1 MISVA
6 LFQPDIPQNVGAAMR
21 LCACMN
27 TSMEIIEPCAFP
39 WKEREFRR
47 TGLDY
52 VDLVKFTRHS
62 SWNAFKDTTKPRR
75 IVLLTTKAA
84 IPYTDFKFSADDI
97 LLAGSES
104 NGAPNHVHEEA
115 AGRILVPLHPGL
127 RSLNVVN
134 TLSMV
139 LGEALRQ
146 TGQFTVTDRSEKIT
160 KD

>member
-1 MISVA
+1 MLVMISIA

-52 VDLVKFTRHS
+52 VEHVKFTRHS
-62 SWNAFKDTTKPRR
+62 SWNAFKETTTPRR
-75 IVLLTTKAA
+75 VILLTTKAS
-84 IPYTDFKFSADDI
+84 IPYTDFTFEKDDI

-104 NGAPNHVHEEA
+104 SGAPDYVHEEVD
-115 AGRILVPLHPGL
+115 GRILIPMHAGL

-134 TLSMV
+134 AISMIT
-139 LGEALRQ
+139 GEALRQ
-146 TGQFTVTDRSEKIT
+146 TGRFTDMAESA
-160 KD
+160 

>member
-1 MISVA
+1 MISIA

-52 VDLVKFTRHS
+52 VEHVKFTRHS
-62 SWNAFKDTTKPRR
+62 SWNAFKETTKPRR
-75 IVLLTTKAA
+75 IILLTTKAS
-84 IPYTDFKFSADDI
+84 IPYTDFTFEKDDI

-104 NGAPNHVHEEA
+104 SGAPDFVHEQVD
-115 AGRILVPLHPGL
+115 GRILIPMHAGL

-134 TLSMV
+134 AISMIT
-139 LGEALRQ
+139 GEALRQ
-146 TGQFTVTDRSEKIT
+146 TGCFTEIAESA
-160 KD
+160 